1 MKEID
6 RIHLIKREELSETD
20 YVTSLMNTAHERGII
35 SNSEL
40 KDIGQKILELLIHR
54 IKIYTGVENSSV
66 SSDIAENIMHSNLYT
81 VGIYLKRFSPDDGI
95 NEMINKNFIDMYVD
109 GKKLIYRKI
118 KVAKSLYYKVIK
130 TKLFT
135 ENETY
140 NSTLVGG
147 ISGFFKIYDPE
158 FEAYNIKITA
168 DYPLYNN
175 IIGKYDGI
183 EFIEKYLQSIS
194 YENELCNTF
203 LPEDIESLLT
213 RYSTEYRNLVI
224 NVFQL
229 VLIECVGCVIGEE
242 ECIKLKVSSDT
253 IQMIYDKLLDK
264 SRKELRD
271 ILLIILKRLFG
282 SKDKI
287 MSYIEDGISEIEST
301 IYNGVRLKTL
311 DKIFV

>member
-253 IQMIYDKLLDK
+253 IQMIYDRLLDK

>member
-213 RYSTEYRNLVI
+213 RYSTEYRNLII

-287 MSYIEDGISEIEST
+287 MSYIESGISEIESI

>member
-95 NEMINKNFIDMYVD
+95 NEMINKNFIDMYAD

-118 KVAKSLYYKVIK
+118 KVAKILYYKVIK

-242 ECIKLKVSSDT
+242 ECIKLKISSDT
-253 IQMIYDKLLDK
+253 VQMIYDRLLDK

>member
-1 MKEID
+1 
-6 RIHLIKREELSETD
+6 
-20 YVTSLMNTAHERGII
+20 
-35 SNSEL
+35 
-40 KDIGQKILELLIHR
+40 
-54 IKIYTGVENSSV
+54 
-66 SSDIAENIMHSNLYT
+66 MHSNLYT

-95 NEMINKNFIDMYVD
+95 NEMINKNFIDMYAD

-229 VLIECVGCVIGEE
+229 VLIECVGCVIGKE

-253 IQMIYDKLLDK
+253 VQMIYDRLLDK

>member
-40 KDIGQKILELLIHR
+40 KDIGQKMLELLIHR

-66 SSDIAENIMHSNLYT
+66 SADIAENIMHSNLYT

-95 NEMINKNFIDMYVD
+95 NEMINKNFIDMYAD

-135 ENETY
+135 ENKTY

-203 LPEDIESLLT
+203 LSEDIESLLT

-253 IQMIYDKLLDK
+253 VQMIYDRLLDK